1 MNTDLGDP
9 TVLKLLEQLTT
20 MPRWLIAPSE
30 PATVRDA
37 LRHCAPELIDGT
49 LTIDACKPMLRLK
62 AKEWWA
68 TYEVTVH
75 DRAGGTRVVT
85 LSGILSPPTRDSMPP
100 GESQGPFG
108 DPTWRGRLPELGL
121 ALRAQPTDDALP
133 ALTSL
138 VDPAAARALLE
149 ECLRAVAYPGI
160 NIRACTPEVMRYHP
174 GSRCTVRYGLE
185 YAPGSETGPA
195 IVVAKTYRG
204 DKGKTAFAGMTA
216 LWSTELA
223 SGRVVRLAEP
233 LAYVP
238 ALRLLLQGPIAE
250 QETLKELVRS
260 SVFEPSPEK
269 LDRLAREVDKVA
281 EGLAAL
287 HASGVSLGE
296 SLSWEDE
303 LAEVRE
309 ILDRLIP
316 TLPGIV
322 DAATPLLAV
331 LQRLN
336 GACPRD
342 AGVPTHRS
350 FRPAQILLNQGDVGF
365 IDFDGLCTA
374 EPACD
379 VALFRASLR
388 KAAAEAPSRTGLTAQ
403 METAASRLDLVDEL
417 CDRFLTRYQQDASV
431 SPERLLLWETLDLLT
446 SVLHCWTKVKPRLLP
461 ICVATLAHHLRT
473 FGRT

>member
-1 MNTDLGDP
+1 LNADLGDP

-20 MPRWLIAPSE
+20 MPRWLVAPSE

-37 LRHCAPELIDGT
+37 LRRCVPELIDRT
-49 LTIDACKPMLRLK
+49 LTIDACDPMLRLK
-62 AKEWWA
+62 GKEWLA
-68 TYEVTVH
+68 TYEVTVR
-75 DRAGGTRVVT
+75 DPAGGARVLT
-85 LSGILSPPTRDSMPP
+85 LSGILSPPAHDSLPP
-100 GESQGPFG
+100 GESHGPFG

-121 ALRAQPTDDALP
+121 ELSAQPSDDALP
-133 ALTSL
+133 VLTSL

-149 ECLRAVAYPGI
+149 ESLRASAYPGI
-160 NIRACTPEVMRYHP
+160 SIRACTPEVMRYHP
-174 GSRCTVRYGLE
+174 GSRCTVRYRLE

-195 IVVAKTYRG
+195 MVVAKTYHG
-204 DKGKTAFAGMTA
+204 DKGKAAFAGMTA

-223 SGRVVRLAEP
+223 SGRLVRLAEP

-238 ALRLLLQGPIAE
+238 ALRLLVQGPIAE
-250 QETLKELVRS
+250 QETLKKLVRS

-309 ILDRLIP
+309 MLDRLSP
-316 TLPGIV
+316 ALPGIV
-322 DAATPLLAV
+322 DAATPLFEV

-336 GACPRD
+336 EACPRD

-350 FRPAQILLNQGDVGF
+350 FRPAQILLNQGDIGF

-388 KAAAEAPSRTGLTAQ
+388 KAAAEAPSRTGLPAQ
-403 METAASRLDLVDEL
+403 METASRLDVLDEL
-417 CDRFLTRYQQDASV
+417 CDRFLVRYQQVASV
-431 SPERLLLWETLDLLT
+431 SPGRLLLWETVDLLT

-461 ICVATLAHHLRT
+461 IHVATLNRHLRT
-473 FGRT
+473 SGRT